1 MADFKVIET
10 QEAFDEAVKERL
22 ARKDKEMSEKY
33 KGYLSPDDV
42 SKMKEEYEKRL
53 ADATTLVNDAKV
65 KLANH
70 DKEVSDL
77 TTRAME
83 AEGKLLKN
91 KIAHEKGIPLELA
104 GRLIGTTE
112 EELTKD
118 AESMAGFFAP
128 PGAPPLRSNAPS
140 GQPGADASLD
150 AAYATLLASLTPNT

>member
-77 TTRAME
+77 RASSSKTRSHTKRAYR
-83 AEGKLLKN
+83 LN
-91 KIAHEKGIPLELA
+91 WQA
-104 GRLIGTTE
+104 G
-112 EELTKD
+112 
-118 AESMAGFFAP
+118 
-128 PGAPPLRSNAPS
+128 
-140 GQPGADASLD
+140 
-150 AAYATLLASLTPNT
+150 